1 MTYRPMNSNDDD
13 LQVPDTNYEQFE
25 EVHNINESPL
35 SLLEPTLDYD
45 EDVQDISEAVSEF
58 DGAPEQEDRGM
69 SVVVEVEKAGNHP
82 VNPVD
87 SIPEDIVEEPVLDM
101 REPSA
106 DDNVS
111 FLLSNVR
118 YLMTPQICQTRN
130 DTISSDLPTKR
141 KRIRRAM
148 ELNGCYCGNVLSSS
162 MAGVVECK
170 RTGCETQWVS
180 RILLFIGLNLLH
192 NYSQYHLECITDDPI
207 SKNWVC
213 DACKASGEGRGGK
226 RSRR

>member
-1 MTYRPMNSNDDD
+1 MNSNDDD

-58 DGAPEQEDRGM
+58 DGTPEQEDRGM

-111 FLLSNVR
+111 FLL
-118 YLMTPQICQTRN
+118 
-130 DTISSDLPTKR
+130 
-141 KRIRRAM
+141 
-148 ELNGCYCGNVLSSS
+148 
-162 MAGVVECK
+162 
-170 RTGCETQWVS
+170 
-180 RILLFIGLNLLH
+180 
-192 NYSQYHLECITDDPI
+192 
-207 SKNWVC
+207 
-213 DACKASGEGRGGK
+213 
-226 RSRR
+226 

>member
-1 MTYRPMNSNDDD
+1 MRRKGNSF
-13 LQVPDTNYEQFE
+13 LSVSTLPPVQPFSAT
-25 EVHNINESPL
+25 HHPTPCLLL
-35 SLLEPTLDYD
+35 SLFLTHQLGMCKQSFIALIKTSPRL
-45 EDVQDISEAVSEF
+45 VRSGVVLCLWLFRALSL
-58 DGAPEQEDRGM
+58 RGDHI
-69 SVVVEVEKAGNHP
+69 GYP
-82 VNPVD
+82 VKWEENP
-87 SIPEDIVEEPVLDM
+87 
-101 REPSA
+101 
-106 DDNVS
+106 
-111 FLLSNVR
+111 
-118 YLMTPQICQTRN
+118 
-130 DTISSDLPTKR
+130 DLPTKR

-180 RILLFIGLNLLH
+180 RILLLIGLNLLH

-226 RSRR
+226 RSRRQCRITIFGYVPDYVSQLVQPK

>member
-118 YLMTPQICQTRN
+118 YLMIPQIVRPGMRQ
-130 DTISSDLPTKR
+130 
-141 KRIRRAM
+141 
-148 ELNGCYCGNVLSSS
+148 
-162 MAGVVECK
+162 
-170 RTGCETQWVS
+170 
-180 RILLFIGLNLLH
+180 
-192 NYSQYHLECITDDPI
+192 
-207 SKNWVC
+207 
-213 DACKASGEGRGGK
+213 
-226 RSRR
+226 

>member
-1 MTYRPMNSNDDD
+1 MNSNDDD
-13 LQVPDTNYEQFE
+13 LQVPEANYEQFE
-25 EVHNINESPL
+25 EVHNINKSPL
-35 SLLEPTLDYD
+35 SLLDPTLDYD
-45 EDVQDISEAVSEF
+45 EDIQGISEAVSEF
-58 DGAPEQEDRGM
+58 DGAPVQEDRGM

-82 VNPVD
+82 VSLVD
-87 SIPEDIVEEPVLDM
+87 SIPEDIVEEPVLDL

-141 KRIRRAM
+141 KRIRRAV

-162 MAGVVECK
+162 VAGVVECK

-180 RILLFIGLNLLH
+180 MILL
-192 NYSQYHLECITDDPI
+192 
-207 SKNWVC
+207 
-213 DACKASGEGRGGK
+213 
-226 RSRR
+226 

>member
-1 MTYRPMNSNDDD
+1 MVLYLGRMTYRPMNSNDDD

-118 YLMTPQICQTRN
+118 YLMIPQIVRPGMRQ
-130 DTISSDLPTKR
+130 
-141 KRIRRAM
+141 
-148 ELNGCYCGNVLSSS
+148 
-162 MAGVVECK
+162 
-170 RTGCETQWVS
+170 
-180 RILLFIGLNLLH
+180 
-192 NYSQYHLECITDDPI
+192 
-207 SKNWVC
+207 
-213 DACKASGEGRGGK
+213 
-226 RSRR
+226 